1 MEVDSPWSRL
11 GFGNREKSKEAEEIL
26 LLRDQVMEL
35 SKLVADL
42 TLRIERVERVEEGP
56 IDNVFGVADYSDFFG
71 EEPEES
77 NEDPEVIEPDSS
89 EETDEIIRVKSG
101 FTAPAPKDVEESATE
116 GVEPIG
122 DSEDTDSEEPP
133 IQKEFDG
140 EVLDE
145 EALSEF
151 VEREEEEITQG
162 VVEMVEQYIDNK
174 SAILNNQLK
183 KKIYSDIPVTDKIKK
198 DIKER
203 LANHPRIKSHK
214 LDKFRT
220 LYYKGES
227 PDEEYA
233 KAFN

>member
-77 NEDPEVIEPDSS
+77 NEDPEVTEPDSS
-89 EETDEIIRVKSG
+89 EETGEIIRVKSG
-101 FTAPAPKDVEESATE
+101 FTAPAPKEVEESTTE

-162 VVEMVEQYIDNK
+162 VIEMVEQYIDNK

>member
-11 GFGNREKSKEAEEIL
+11 GFGNKGKSDEAEEIL

-42 TLRIERVERVEEGP
+42 TIRIEKVERVEEGP
-56 IDNVFGVADYSDFFG
+56 IDNVFGVADYSDFYG
-71 EEPEES
+71 EEPEDS
-77 NEDPEVIEPDSS
+77 NEDSEVIEPESS
-89 EETDEIIRVKSG
+89 KETDEIIRVKSG
-101 FTAPAPKDVEESATE
+101 FTAPVPEEVEESAVE
-116 GVEPIG
+116 EVEPIG
-122 DSEDTDSEEPP
+122 RSEDIDSEEGP
-133 IQKEFDG
+133 IQKEFV
-140 EVLDE
+140 EKE
-145 EALSEF
+145 EQ
-151 VEREEEEITQG
+151 EITDG
-162 VVEMVEQYIDNK
+162 VVEMVEQYIDNNN
-174 SAILNNQLK
+174 AILNNQLK
-183 KKIYSDIPVTDKIKK
+183 KKIYSDIPINDKIKK
-198 DIKER
+198 AIKEA